1 MKIDLQFVGL
11 QEMHRNIAVNGKLV
25 KPKRNKQN
33 EYIHTVD
40 SVDGKCEVVIY
51 KSNQYLG
58 KNWFWWNLLFFFV
71 SILGI
76 FDMWHGSKFLVIDS
90 RFNISTTKDAK
101 VIMRRQNFVDGGKY
115 VLFEGDANVEEICNI
130 QFQDKLAKKRHSKMK
145 KIKLALTA
153 VVVITAVVLIAVL

>member
-1 MKIDLQFVGL
+1 
-11 QEMHRNIAVNGKLV
+11 MHRNIAVNGKLV
-25 KPKRNKQN
+25 KPKKNKQN

-40 SVDGKCEVVIY
+40 SVDDKCEVVIY
-51 KSNQYLG
+51 KSHQYLG

-76 FDMWHGSKFLVIDS
+76 FDMWHGSQFWVVDC
-90 RFNISTTKDAK
+90 RFNITSTKGTKV
-101 VIMRRQNFVDGGKY
+101 VITRQHFEDGGKY

-145 KIKLALTA
+145 KIKLAMIAL
-153 VVVITAVVLIAVL
+153 VVILAVLLIALL